1 MTDLLTSAYISGLN
15 EILLVAAIVAFAGG
29 ALAFVLVRQRDF
41 VAYAAPSA
49 ASH

>member
-15 EILLVAAIVAFAGG
+15 EILLVAAIVAFAGA

-41 VAYAAPSA
+41 VAYAAPSS